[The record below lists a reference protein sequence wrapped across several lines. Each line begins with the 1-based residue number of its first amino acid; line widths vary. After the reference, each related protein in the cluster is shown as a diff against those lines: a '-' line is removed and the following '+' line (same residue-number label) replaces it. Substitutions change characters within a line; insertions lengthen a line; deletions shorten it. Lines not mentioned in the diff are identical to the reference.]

1 MVLSGHEV
9 IFRIVRPNLTSKIH
23 TAQGENPMKA
33 TKIEQV
39 EPILWDRWLL
49 VKIYC
54 EDGTVGIGEG
64 GVHGWQRPTK
74 TMVEVMTPYL
84 LGQDPARIEHHY
96 QWLYRSSHF
105 MGSVVQ
111 GALSAIDIALWD
123 IKGKR
128 LDVPIYDLMGGL
140 TRERVRCYMHVKGDT
155 LDALV
160 ADALAKVEAGFTA
173 VRFSP
178 FPPDFHLHQSY
189 SEWADEAVRRVGAV
203 REALGNGVDLCVEIH
218 RQMNPAESIWL
229 GRRLEAFQ
237 PYFYEDPMLPDS
249 PAIMGEVQAQCNI
262 PIATGERFTTIFE
275 YQQLLVAKGAAY
287 VRPDVCLCGGL
298 SGCKKVAALAE
309 AHHVKV
315 IPHNPL
321 SPVSTAACVQLD
333 AAIPNF
339 ALQEYTGES
348 EPPKSD
354 LLVEPLKLKDGYL
367 TVPAG
372 PGLGIK
378 LNEAALKYPVNDK
391 VLATPIGYDGS
402 VQDR

>member
-1 MVLSGHEV
+1 
-9 IFRIVRPNLTSKIH
+9 
-23 TAQGENPMKA
+23 MKA
-33 TKIEQV
+33 TKIEKV

-49 VKIYC
+49 LKIYC

-74 TMVEVMTPYL
+74 TMIEVMTPYL
-84 LGQDPARIEHHY
+84 LGKDPARIEHHY

-140 TRERVRCYMHVKGDT
+140 TRERVRCYMHVGGDT
-155 LDALV
+155 VDDLV
-160 ADALAKVEAGFTA
+160 ADAVAKVQEGFTA
-173 VRFSP
+173 IRFSP
-178 FPPDFHLHQSY
+178 YARDFHLHKSH
-189 SEWADEAVRRVGAV
+189 SEWVEEAVLKVGAV
-203 REALGNGVDLCVEIH
+203 REAVGPGIDLCVEIH

-229 GRRLEAFQ
+229 GRRLEQFH

-249 PAIMGEVQAQCNI
+249 PTIMANVQEQCNI
-262 PIATGERFTTIFE
+262 PIATGERFTSIFE
-275 YQQLLVAKGAAY
+275 YQQLLAANATSY

-298 SGCKKVAALAE
+298 SGCKKVAAMAE

-321 SPVSTAACVQLD
+321 SPISTAACIQLD

-348 EPPKSD
+348 EPPKSE
-354 LLVEPLKLKDGYL
+354 LLTSPLELKDGYL
-367 TVPAG
+367 TVPAA
-372 PGLGIK
+372 PGLGIE
-378 LNEAALKYPVNDK
+378 LNEDALTMPIHDK
-391 VLATPIGYDGS
+391 VLDTPIGFDGS

>member
-1 MVLSGHEV
+1 M
-9 IFRIVRPNLTSKIH
+9 
-23 TAQGENPMKA
+23 QA
-33 TKIEQV
+33 TKIERL

-49 VKIYC
+49 LKIHC

-74 TMVEVMTPYL
+74 TMLETMASALV
-84 LGQDPARIEHHY
+84 GKDPARIEHHY

-128 LDVPIYDLMGGL
+128 LDVPIYDLMGGK
-140 TRERVRCYMHVKGDT
+140 TRDKVRCYMHVGGDS

-160 ADALAKVEAGFTA
+160 ADGLAKVQQGFTA
-173 VRFSP
+173 LRFSP
-178 FPPDFHLHQSY
+178 FTPDYYLHKSY
-189 SEWADEAVRRVGAV
+189 AEWADEAVRRVGAL
-203 REALGNGVDLCVEIH
+203 REAVGNGIDLCVEIH

-229 GRRLEAFQ
+229 GRRLEQFH

-262 PIATGERFTTIFE
+262 PIATGERFSSIFE
-275 YQQLLVAKGAAY
+275 YQQLLDAKATSY
-287 VRPDVCLCGGL
+287 IRPDVYLCSGL
-298 SGCKKVAALAE
+298 TGSKKVAAMAE
-309 AHHVKV
+309 ARHVKV

-321 SPVSTAACVQLD
+321 SPVSTAACIQLD
-333 AAIPNF
+333 ACIPNF
-339 ALQEYTGES
+339 ALQEYTGEA
-348 EPPKSD
+348 EPPKSE
-354 LLVEPLKLKDGYL
+354 LLVESLQLEEGYL
-367 TVPAG
+367 IVPEG
-372 PGLGIK
+372 PGLGI
-378 LNEAALKYPVNDK
+378 ALDEDALRRHPVQDK
-391 VLATPIGYDGS
+391 ILDTPIGYDGS

>member
-1 MVLSGHEV
+1 
-9 IFRIVRPNLTSKIH
+9 
-23 TAQGENPMKA
+23 MKP
-33 TKIEQV
+33 TKIERV

-49 VKIYC
+49 LKIHC

-74 TMVEVMTPYL
+74 TMLEVMIPYL
-84 LGQDPARIEHHY
+84 IGKDPSRIEHHY

-128 LDVPIYDLMGGL
+128 LGVPIFDLVAGM
-140 TRERVRCYMHVKGDT
+140 TRERVRCYMHVGGDT
-155 LDALV
+155 IDELTDDAV
-160 ADALAKVEAGFTA
+160 AKAKVGFTA

-178 FPPDFHLHQSY
+178 FTPDFHLHKSF
-189 SEWADEAVRRVGAV
+189 SEWADEAVRRVAAV
-203 REALGNGVDLCVEIH
+203 REAVGAGVDLCVEIH
-218 RQMNPAESIWL
+218 RQMNPAESIAL
-229 GRRLEAFQ
+229 GRRLEQFS

-249 PAIMGEVQAQCNI
+249 PETMAEVQEKCNI
-262 PIATGERFTTIFE
+262 PIATGERYTTIFE
-275 YQQLLVAKGAAY
+275 FQQILAFKGTAY
-287 VRPDVCLCGGL
+287 LRPDLCLCGGF
-298 SGCKKVAALAE
+298 SGCKKVAAMAE
-309 AHHVKV
+309 AKHVRI

-339 ALQEYTGES
+339 ALQEYTGEA

-354 LLVEPLKLKDGYL
+354 LLVEPLELKDGYL
-367 TVPAG
+367 TVPTG
-372 PGLGIK
+372 PGLGIE
-378 LNEAALKYPVNDK
+378 LNEEALKHPVQDK
-391 VLATPIGYDGS
+391 VLDTPIGFDGS

>member
-1 MVLSGHEV
+1 
-9 IFRIVRPNLTSKIH
+9 
-23 TAQGENPMKA
+23 MKP

-49 VKIYC
+49 LKIHC

-74 TMVEVMTPYL
+74 TMLETMSAYL
-84 LGQDPARIEHHY
+84 IGKDPAHIEHHY

-128 LDVPIYDLMGGL
+128 LDVPIYDLLGGL
-140 TRERVRCYMHVKGDT
+140 TRHRVRCYMHVDGDT
-155 LDALV
+155 QEELV
-160 ADALAKVEAGFTA
+160 ADAVDKAGQGFTA
-173 VRFSP
+173 LRFVP
-178 FPPDFHLHQSY
+178 YGPDYYLHKSY

-203 REALGNGVDLCVEIH
+203 REAVGNAVDLCIEIH
-218 RQMNPAESIWL
+218 RQMNPAESVWL
-229 GRRLEAFQ
+229 GRRLEQFH

-249 PAIMGEVQAQCNI
+249 PALMAEVQEQCNI

-275 YQQLLVAKGAAY
+275 YQQLLDARAAAY
-287 VRPDVCLCGGL
+287 IRPDVCLCGGL
-298 SGCKKVAALAE
+298 SGSKKAAALAE
-309 AHHVKV
+309 ARHVKV

-321 SPVSTAACVQLD
+321 SPVSTAACIQLD

-348 EPPKSD
+348 EVPKSE
-354 LLVEPLKLKDGYL
+354 LLVEPLELKEGYL
-367 TVPAG
+367 TVPTG
-372 PGLGIK
+372 PGLGIE
-378 LNEAALKYPVNDK
+378 LDEAALSHPVVDK
-391 VLATPIGYDGS
+391 VLDTPLGFDGS